1 MLRMEG
7 ALVCGVGT
15 VQMIAQYMEHAL
27 AFEKMA
33 AEETDSALK
42 ESLIKQVLAYRKLA
56 AERAERLKLSYP
68 PGDSQKRA
76 E

>member
-1 MLRMEG
+1 MLSMEG

-15 VQMIAQYMEHAL
+15 VQMIAQYLEHAL

-42 ESLIKQVLAYRKLA
+42 ESLIKQALAYRKLA
-56 AERAERLKLSYP
+56 AERAERLKLARP
-68 PGDSQKRA
+68 PPQS
-76 E
+76 